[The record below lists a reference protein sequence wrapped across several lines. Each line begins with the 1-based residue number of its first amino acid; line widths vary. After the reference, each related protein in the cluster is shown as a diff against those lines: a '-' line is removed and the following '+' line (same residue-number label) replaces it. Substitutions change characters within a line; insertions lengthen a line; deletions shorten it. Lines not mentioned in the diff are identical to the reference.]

1 MDDIRE
7 NEPTARDIER
17 RAYGFYLLRGMAD
30 GKDVEDWIRAE
41 EELREEFARL
51 NRERDFVA
59 VDHGHSSLQKT

>member
-1 MDDIRE
+1 MVDIHE
-7 NEPTARDIER
+7 NEPTTGDIER

-51 NRERDFVA
+51 NGERNFVA
-59 VDHGHSSLQKT
+59 ADP